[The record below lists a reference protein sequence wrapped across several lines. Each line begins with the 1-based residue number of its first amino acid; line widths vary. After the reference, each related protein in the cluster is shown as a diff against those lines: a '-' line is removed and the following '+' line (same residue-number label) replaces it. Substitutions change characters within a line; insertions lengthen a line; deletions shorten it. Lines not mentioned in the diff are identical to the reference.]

1 MDKYIYSCRAC
12 GTKMTFE
19 TNISMG
25 SEIGCMCGGTARWI
39 GSKLDPSIYENQV
52 DFE

>member
-1 MDKYIYSCRAC
+1 MNKYIYVCKAC

-19 TNISMG
+19 THTVMARS
-25 SEIGCMCGGTARWI
+25 IGCVCGGSAYWI
-39 GSKLDPSIYENQV
+39 GADIDSSIYENQV